1 MFVVCAEH
9 LEEALDKFVEEYD
22 APPDVYVLDEISFT
36 AWTAPS
42 NCEYCSNKPKYLV
55 I

>member
-1 MFVVCAEH
+1 VFVVCAEH
-9 LEEALDKFVEEYD
+9 LEEAMDRFVEEYD
-22 APPDVYVLDEISFT
+22 APPDIHLLSEISFT

-42 NCEYCSNKPKYLV
+42 VCEYCKEAPKYLV